1 VAVFVSDYIDLVEK
15 IGDIAVE
22 AINSINNEDKKKT
35 LTSKFDG
42 LLVDPAKSKQ
52 RNGDARKYQ
61 DLIKG
66 RFDLDTAFQLE
77 RTDDPDTISNKWF
90 DLSKTTIRKLIDDG
104 RFQTLMNLYK
114 KDEEKNGK
122 NHAQQQLRK
131 FIDTV
136 EKSRVDGEIESHHAD
151 FLIELAKDVE

>member
-1 VAVFVSDYIDLVEK
+1 M
-15 IGDIAVE
+15 
-22 AINSINNEDKKKT
+22 
-35 LTSKFDG
+35 
-42 LLVDPAKSKQ
+42 
-52 RNGDARKYQ
+52 
-61 DLIKG
+61 IKG

-114 KDEEKNGK
+114 KEEEGRRRMVKIMHK
-122 NHAQQQLRK
+122 QQLRK

-151 FLIELAKDVE
+151 FLIELAQEVIE